1 MEIWYISS
9 RPTTGWKKI
18 MAGIKDILKK
28 EQSQIADDEYYA
40 SLQSL
45 FERDPGAK
53 KYFNPDDITYPAM
66 DKSGD
71 YNYKGLQIPVKDSKY
86 VENYMKERGID
97 KIYSPE
103 STFMEKVEK
112 GQYPVAILEEP
123 VKTGTEPGDLDKIMT
138 IVHEARHKTMMKP
151 EFKEIMNKYGLKEE
165 TFVRYLDKEFF
176 PEVDVLSLPEF
187 KDPKKADAAYKKG
200 VEEYKDKFGKE
211 EKSFLDIIKNMF
223 AKGGQVDK
231 ALPGRSRDI

>member
-1 MEIWYISS
+1 MELL
-9 RPTTGWKKI
+9 
-18 MAGIKDILKK
+18 MAGIEDLIKG
-28 EQSQIADDEYYA
+28 QSQIADDEYYA
-40 SLQSL
+40 GLQNF

-66 DKSGD
+66 DKSGN
-71 YNYKGLQIPVKDSKY
+71 YNYKGFQVPIKNSEY
-86 VENYMKERGID
+86 VEDYMKERGID

-112 GQYPVAILEEP
+112 GQSPVAILEEP
-123 VKTGTEPGDLDKIMT
+123 VKTGTEPGDLNKIST

-176 PEVDVLSLPEF
+176 PELDAFLPEF
-187 KDPKKADAAYKKG
+187 IDPKKADAAYKKG

-211 EKSFLDIIKNMF
+211 EKSFLDSIKNMF
-223 AKGGQVDK
+223 AMGGRVDK
-231 ALPGRSRDI
+231 PLYDR